1 MSVLAPGPERF
12 ALPLP
17 HGIVLECRASGP
29 VAAPRVLL
37 LHGFPEGA
45 FIWDEVSALLCR
57 EARCVAPDMR
67 GFGAS
72 SSPAGI
78 QAYKARELVR
88 DVAAAIAA
96 LGAPLDLLVAHDWG
110 GAVAW
115 ALAAQQ
121 PGLLRRLLIVN
132 APHPATFLRELR
144 ASRAQQEASAYMNFL
159 CRADAGRLLAENG
172 HARLLRLFGG
182 APWLTPALRERYLAH
197 WSAGLEGALN
207 YYRASPLRPPLADGT
222 DRLARIDLPDGAVTV
237 RVPTTLLWGLD
248 DTALLPGLTDGLD
261 RWVPDLR
268 LVRVSGASHWIVHE
282 RPELVVEEIE
292 RALSA

>member
-1 MSVLAPGPERF
+1 MSALAPGPERF

-45 FIWDEVSALLCR
+45 FIWDEVSALLSR

-72 SSPAGI
+72 SSPAGV

-121 PGLLRRLLIVN
+121 PALLRRLLIVN

-144 ASRAQQEASAYMNFL
+144 NSRAQQEASAYMNFL

-207 YYRASPLRPPLADGT
+207 YYRASPLRPAVAPT
-222 DRLARIDLPDGAVTV
+222 DAIHTLQLPDDAVTV
-237 RVPTTLLWGLD
+237 KVPTTVLWGERD
-248 DTALLPGLTDGLD
+248 VALLPGLLEGLEQWVPGLD
-261 RWVPDLR
+261 LR
-268 LVRVSGASHWIVHE
+268 RVSECDHWLVHQ
-282 RPELVVEEIE
+282 RPALVADTI
-292 RALSA
+292 RGLLARP